1 MLKTKQ
7 NIKMGGNVPRKTKGL
22 ENFVLVTQIGI
33 AMATPIMIGLYIGKR
48 LDEYLNK
55 SPLFLLIFIVIG
67 IIASFTNLFKLI
79 EKSSGNQKRK

>member
-1 MLKTKQ
+1 
-7 NIKMGGNVPRKTKGL
+7 MGGNVSRKTKGL
-22 ENFVLVTQIGI
+22 ENFVLVTQVGI
-33 AMATPIMIGLYIGKR
+33 TMAAPIMIGLYIGKK
-48 LDEYLNK
+48 LDAYFNK

>member
-1 MLKTKQ
+1 
-7 NIKMGGNVPRKTKGL
+7 MGGNVPRKTKGL

>member
-1 MLKTKQ
+1 
-7 NIKMGGNVPRKTKGL
+7 MGGNVPRKTKGL
-22 ENFVLVTQIGI
+22 ENFVLVTQVGI
-33 AMATPIMIGLYIGKR
+33 SMAAPILLSLYIGKR
-48 LDEYLNK
+48 LDEHFNR

>member
-1 MLKTKQ
+1 MPK
-7 NIKMGGNVPRKTKGL
+7 KTKGL

-79 EKSSGNQKRK
+79 EKSSGNQKRT

>member
-1 MLKTKQ
+1 M
-7 NIKMGGNVPRKTKGL
+7 PRKTKGL